1 MKKLLGLLLLAG
13 FMTFFVGCSSDDDG
27 PAAPQFTIVGTWKVT
42 GKLINNEPQDI
53 SDICVYKGNMKF
65 VNGGVYVEDVWSE
78 DDENPCHLEETIGG
92 NWEKNGDSYTVSI
105 TTEGGESLLP
115 AQFTPILEQG
125 EINRFKISATI
136 LGTTTTLIFTK
147 Q

>member
-1 MKKLLGLLLLAG
+1 M
-13 FMTFFVGCSSDDDG
+13 
-27 PAAPQFTIVGTWKVT
+27 
-42 GKLINNEPQDI
+42 
-53 SDICVYKGNMKF
+53 
-65 VNGGVYVEDVWSE
+65 EDVWSE